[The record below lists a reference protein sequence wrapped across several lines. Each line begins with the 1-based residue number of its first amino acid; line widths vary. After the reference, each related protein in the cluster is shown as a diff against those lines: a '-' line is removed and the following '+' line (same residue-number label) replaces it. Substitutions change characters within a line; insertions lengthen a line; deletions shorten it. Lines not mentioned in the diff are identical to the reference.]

1 LHREDLSA
9 RFLRE
14 ARYPEKGYHVL
25 KRTTLKFFLAAA
37 IISIFTSGTYPVP
50 FTGPAKLQ
58 AIHLPDD
65 GVIIYQFHRR
75 FRCDACYKLEEAMN
89 ETLQTYFQDELRTGR
104 LIFRVMD
111 LDEEGS
117 DLYEKKYD
125 FFYNTVIVVDIENG
139 KETRFKNLEEVWGLV
154 EEKDAMIDF
163 IRAHVA
169 EYL

>member
-1 LHREDLSA
+1 MHRGDLPA
-9 RFLRE
+9 RLWRE
-14 ARYPEKGYHVL
+14 ARCPEKEHHVL
-25 KRTTLKFFLAAA
+25 KRTTLKFFFAAA
-37 IISIFTSGTYPVP
+37 IISILTSGTYPVP
-50 FTGPAKLQ
+50 FTGPVKLQ

-65 GVIIYQFHRR
+65 GVIVYQFHRR
-75 FRCDACYKLEEAMN
+75 FRCEACYKLEQTMN

-139 KETRFKNLEEVWGLV
+139 KETRFKNLEEVWSMV
-154 EEKDAMIDF
+154 DQKDAATEF
-163 IRAHVA
+163 IRSHVA

>member
-1 LHREDLSA
+1 M
-9 RFLRE
+9 
-14 ARYPEKGYHVL
+14 L
-25 KRTTLKFFLAAA
+25 KRTTLKFFFAAA
-37 IISIFTSGTYPVP
+37 IISILTSGTYPVP

-58 AIHLPDD
+58 AIHLPDN

-75 FRCDACYKLEEAMN
+75 FRCDACYKLEVAIN
-89 ETLQTYFQDELRTGR
+89 EGLKTHFPEELKTGR
-104 LIFRVMD
+104 LVYRVMD

-125 FFYNTVIVVDIENG
+125 FFYNTVIVVDIESG

-154 EEKDAMIDF
+154 EDKQAMIDF
-163 IRAHVA
+163 IRSHVA